1 MMPSSFP
8 FLPGRPADLFLF
20 MGQSNMAGRG
30 VPCARYPQSAPACL
44 PGAGWEFRAVS
55 DPSRL
60 YPAAEP
66 FGKEENRPGGIF
78 EPGMKTGSLVTSF
91 INAYY
96 RETGT
101 PVIGVSASKGGSA
114 IGEWQPGGAY
124 LTDALQRLET
134 AERYF
139 SSHAVSIRHRFVL
152 WCQGETD
159 GDLGTSPEAYE
170 AGFLSLQNALLTHG
184 MEHLFLIRIGCFNDM
199 SQKAGSPD
207 DRSRED
213 AVLRS
218 ASLKDAVL
226 ENSPLKNTAPKDA
239 ASAASVPGAAEDG
252 DRKLTVPDYAPI
264 RAAQEHL
271 ALTRPDVTMV
281 SRLFSGMRE
290 RGMMKDAFHYYQ
302 YAYNLVGEDAGRHAA
317 EYVRNLPADR

>member
-1 MMPSSFP
+1 MTQTPYYLTRP
-8 FLPGRPADLFLF
+8 DGPADLFLF
-20 MGQSNMAGRG
+20 LGQSNMAGRG
-30 VPCARYPQSAPACL
+30 VTCLRFPQGAPACL

-66 FGKEENRPGGIF
+66 FGKEENRPGGIY
-78 EPGMKTGSLVTSF
+78 EPGMKTGSLATSF

-96 RETGT
+96 RETWT

-114 IGEWQPGGAY
+114 IREWQPGGAY
-124 LTDALQRLET
+124 LTDALERLDT
-134 AERYF
+134 AEQYF
-139 SSHAVSIRHRFVL
+139 SHHAVSIRHRFVL

-170 AGFLSLQNALLTHG
+170 EGFLSLRSALLTHG

-207 DRSRED
+207 DRSR
-213 AVLRS
+213 
-218 ASLKDAVL
+218 
-226 ENSPLKNTAPKDA
+226 KDA
-239 ASAASVPGAAEDG
+239 ALRNAASSVSVPGNADG
-252 DRKLTVPDYAPI
+252 RDQKQTVPDYAPI

-271 ALTRPDVTMV
+271 ALTCPDVTMV
-281 SRLFSGMRE
+281 SRLFSGMRAQ
-290 RGMMKDAFHYYQ
+290 GLMKDAFHYYQ
-302 YAYNLVGEDAGRHAA
+302 HAYNLVGEDAGRHAA
-317 EYVRNLPADR
+317 EYVRSLR